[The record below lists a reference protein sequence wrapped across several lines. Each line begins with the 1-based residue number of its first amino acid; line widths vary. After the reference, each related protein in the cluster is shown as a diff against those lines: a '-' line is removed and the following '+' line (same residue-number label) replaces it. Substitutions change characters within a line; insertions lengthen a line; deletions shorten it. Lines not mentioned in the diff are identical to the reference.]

1 MPLLRWL
8 LIRRAVCL
16 FKILVYGD
24 DDNDEDGDDI
34 NIFISLPVQALGQAF
49 YTQFLIESAP
59 CFNRFYSQ

>member
-1 MPLLRWL
+1 M
-8 LIRRAVCL
+8 CL